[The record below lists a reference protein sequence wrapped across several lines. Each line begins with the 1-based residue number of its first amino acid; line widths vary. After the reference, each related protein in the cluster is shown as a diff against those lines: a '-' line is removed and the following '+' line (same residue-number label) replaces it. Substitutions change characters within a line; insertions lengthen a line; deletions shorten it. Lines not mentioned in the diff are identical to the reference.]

1 MNTPICDF
9 VRRYAVSGAL
19 RLHMPGHKGVNI
31 LGAEPFDITEIEG
44 ADSLYEASG
53 IIHESEA
60 NAGMLFG
67 AKTFYSA
74 EGSSLCIRAMLY
86 LTVQYLRANGKKPLI
101 AAGRNA
107 HKTFLSAAALLD
119 FDVAWIYPK
128 STDSYLSC
136 TVDAD
141 TLEEYFEALEYKPTA
156 VYLTSPDYLGNTA
169 DLSAVSKVCRKHGA
183 LLLVDNAHGAY
194 LKFLSESR
202 HPIDLG
208 ADICCDSAHKTLPA
222 LTGAAYLHISPMA
235 PDIFAEQAKSAL
247 AMFASTSPSY
257 LIMQSLD
264 ILNKYLDDG
273 YAGKLDCFIKKVNE
287 CKHILTSHG
296 YTFLG
301 DEPLKLTVFAK
312 PYGYSGRELAALLH
326 EKNIVCEF
334 ADPDFT
340 VLMLTPEVGKE
351 GLERLA
357 DAMLSIPKRDAI
369 GESAPPMCKHER
381 VMSIRE
387 AAFSACEAVDAQKS
401 FGRVLAA
408 ASVSCP
414 PAVPIVVCGE
424 RIDEDAVNS
433 FKYYGIQNVTV
444 VK

>member
-1 MNTPICDF
+1 
-9 VRRYAVSGAL
+9 
-19 RLHMPGHKGVNI
+19 MPGHKGVNF

-53 IIHESEA
+53 IIRESEA

-67 AKTFYSA
+67 AQTFYSA

-86 LTVQYLRANGKKPLI
+86 LVLLYSRSHGKKPLI

-119 FDVAWIYPK
+119 LDVIWLYPK

-141 TLEEYFEALEYKPTA
+141 TLEEYLEKADEKPTA

-169 DLSAVSKVCRKHGA
+169 DLSAISKVCRKHGV

-194 LKFLSESR
+194 LKFLPKSR

-235 PDIFAEQAKSAL
+235 PVVFAEQANSAL

-264 ILNKYLDDG
+264 MLNKYLDDG
-273 YAGKLDCFIKKVNE
+273 YAEKLDCFIKKVNE
-287 CKHILTSHG
+287 CKHILTSRG
-296 YTFLG
+296 YTFFG
-301 DEPLKLTVFAK
+301 NEPLKLTVFAK
-312 PYGYSGRELAALLH
+312 PYGYSGRELAALLL
-326 EKNIVCEF
+326 EKNITCEF

-340 VLMLTPEVGKE
+340 VLMLTPEIGEE
-351 GLERLA
+351 GIKRLA

-369 GESAPPMCKHER
+369 GESAPPLCKHER
-381 VMSIRE
+381 VMSVRE
-387 AAFSACEAVDAQKS
+387 AAFSACEVIPAEKS

-408 ASVSCP
+408 ATVACP

-424 RIDEDAVNS
+424 RIDENAVRS
-433 FKYYGIQNVTV
+433 FKYYGIKNVTV